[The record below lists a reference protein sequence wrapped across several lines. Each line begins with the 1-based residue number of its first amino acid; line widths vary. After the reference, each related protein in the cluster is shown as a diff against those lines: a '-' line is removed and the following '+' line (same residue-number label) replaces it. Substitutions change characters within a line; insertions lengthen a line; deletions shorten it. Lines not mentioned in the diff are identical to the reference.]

1 MRAADNGIPMPSLDL
16 IQKCTEN
23 RQYYDKERN
32 KREKENCNTYY
43 HPSLSCVKMKHSYF
57 LKEDIQVEES
67 VRVTLLPA
75 HLDLLQCVFD
85 LDL

>member
-1 MRAADNGIPMPSLDL
+1 MRAADGGIPEPPLNL
-16 IQKCTEN
+16 ILKCTEN
-23 RQYYDKERN
+23 RQYYDKEGN

-43 HPSLSCVKMKHSYF
+43 HPSLNCVKMKHPDF

-75 HLDLLQCVFD
+75 HLDLLKCVFD